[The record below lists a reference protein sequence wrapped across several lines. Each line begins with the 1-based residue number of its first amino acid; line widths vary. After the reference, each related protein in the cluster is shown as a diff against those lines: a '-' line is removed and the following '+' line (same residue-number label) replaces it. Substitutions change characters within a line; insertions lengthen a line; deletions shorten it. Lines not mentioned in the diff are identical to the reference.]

1 MSGVDRIINV
11 NEFLKKID
19 SNYFVGAYN
28 YLSEFNDKIYM
39 SNIENL
45 AIKDL
50 CLNDFSTNFN
60 SELAGDISNEFRVN
74 NPEAIRAVEIEL
86 VHHLRKALNLKVAD
100 VSFKDPG
107 KPGYNL
113 WVNYQKQ
120 YEFNPTHNHG
130 GEFSFVIYAS
140 IPEEIRNEHKN
151 SHGNAKTRGLI
162 QFQSERTNEFLLLN
176 PSENN
181 ILIFKSNH
189 LHQVYPFYSDL
200 TRISIAGNV
209 HSIWIEE

>member
-1 MSGVDRIINV
+1 MTRVVDV
-11 NEFLKKID
+11 NELLKKTD
-19 SNYFVGAYN
+19 SNHFVESYDYASQFY
-28 YLSEFNDKIYM
+28 DKIYI

-45 AIKDL
+45 DIKDL

-60 SELAGDISNEFRVN
+60 HQLAGDIRNEFRVN

-86 VHHLRKALNLKVAD
+86 IDHLSKALNVKITDISIKAP
-100 VSFKDPG
+100 ST
-107 KPGYNL
+107 PGYEL

-120 YEFNPTHNHG
+120 YEFNPTHSHA

-151 SHGNAKTRGLI
+151 AHGNLQTRGLI
-162 QFQSERTNEFLLLN
+162 QFNSEITSETKLLN

-181 ILIFKSNH
+181 ILIFRSNH
-189 LHQVYPFYSDL
+189 RHQVYPFYSDS
-200 TRISIAGNV
+200 TRISIAGNIR
-209 HSIWIEE
+209 SYWTGE

>member
-1 MSGVDRIINV
+1 MGKIINIS
-11 NEFLKKID
+11 EFLKEIN
-19 SNYFVGAYN
+19 STHFVGAYH
-28 YLSEFNDKIYM
+28 YQSEFNDKIYM

-60 SELAGDISNEFRVN
+60 SELAGDIGDEFRVN
-74 NPEAIRAVEIEL
+74 NPEAIRAVELEL
-86 VHHLRKALNLKVAD
+86 THHLQKALNLKVGD
-100 VSFKDPG
+100 LSVKDPN
-107 KPGYNL
+107 KPGYDL

-120 YEFNPTHNHG
+120 YEFNPSHNHA

-151 SHGNAKTRGLI
+151 AHGNTKTRGLI
-162 QFQSERTNEFLLLN
+162 QFNSERTSETVLLN

-181 ILIFKSNH
+181 ILIFKSDH
-189 LHQVYPFYSDL
+189 KHQVYPFYSDL
-200 TRISIAGNV
+200 TRISIAGNI
-209 HSIWIEE
+209 HTIWIEE